1 MNGQKIKGVI
11 LLKLNDK
18 EKDNILKC
26 TKEIQSAL
34 FRGHDPSETF
44 KKLRAKYSDK
54 EIQASMALLEQS
66 RDNANSP
73 KNLISKCINR
83 CMSQVDKTKM
93 NMAGD
98 GTMTVDI
105 FYEVCEEAYKI
116 FMNDEFGRAMP
127 IVFVFVEG
135 NKTLGVIPIET
146 DDDTHSPMDY
156 LKEIVYQ
163 EKPDAY
169 CFCGEGAMN
178 ANVEKAEHIYGDIIN
193 DPSSKDIVIMQGNTK
208 RGDIPFHKMFDI
220 EGEMGKLLFKKIDIS
235 ADNMESDKLP

>member
-1 MNGQKIKGVI
+1 VI
-11 LLKLNDK
+11 LLKLSDK

-34 FRGHDPSETF
+34 FRGSNPNETF
-44 KKLRAKYSDK
+44 KKLRVKYSDK
-54 EIQASMALLEQS
+54 EIQSAMALLEHS
-66 RDNANSP
+66 RKNVNSP
-73 KNLISKCINR
+73 KNLVSKCINR
-83 CMSQVDKTKM
+83 CMNQVDKTKM

-105 FYEVCEEAYKI
+105 FYEVCEEAYKV

-127 IVFVFVEG
+127 IVFVFVKG
-135 NKTLGVIPIET
+135 NSTLGVIPIET
-146 DDDTHSPMDY
+146 ENDDTSPMDY

-169 CFCGEGAMN
+169 CFCGEGSMN
-178 ANVEKAEHIYGDIIN
+178 SNVEISEHVYGDIID

-208 RGDIPFHKMFDI
+208 RGDMPFQKMFDI
-220 EGEMGKLLFKKIDIS
+220 EGEKGKLLFKKIDIN